1 MYKVILDETNLVAYA
16 EKYDDYEDMYN
27 AVVNDVTSEGLVIF
41 TNDLE
46 HLERAL
52 QFEYTVEEVEEDEY

>member
-16 EKYDDYEDMYN
+16 EKYDDYEDMHN
-27 AVVNDVTSEGLVIF
+27 TVVNDVTDEGLVIF

-52 QFEYTVEEVEEDEY
+52 QFEYTVEEVEEDE